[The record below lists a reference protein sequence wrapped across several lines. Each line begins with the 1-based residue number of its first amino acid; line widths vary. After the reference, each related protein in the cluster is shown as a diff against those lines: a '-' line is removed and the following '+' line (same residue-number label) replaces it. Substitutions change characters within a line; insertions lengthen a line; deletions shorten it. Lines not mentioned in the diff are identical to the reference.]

1 VSVYQL
7 AGGPANHCYG
17 NSHTIWN
24 HTVLP
29 ATRQMCYSRLYPSRS
44 WYSI

>member
-1 VSVYQL
+1 MAVRWPTS
-7 AGGPANHCYG
+7 PHCYW
-17 NSHTIWN
+17 NSRAVWD

-29 ATRQMCYSRLYPSRS
+29 ATRQTWHSSLYPSRR